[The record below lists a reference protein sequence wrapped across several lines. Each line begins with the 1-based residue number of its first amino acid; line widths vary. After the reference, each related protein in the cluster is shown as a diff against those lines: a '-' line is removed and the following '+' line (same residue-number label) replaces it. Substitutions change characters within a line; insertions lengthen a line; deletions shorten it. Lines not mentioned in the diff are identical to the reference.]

1 MDIGEPKGG
10 YKMKSLSVRLVLIL
24 LVVGLSAGVGKGWA
38 ADWKMF
44 AEATTGVFRYDAAS
58 VASPSPGLKRVWI
71 NNMTKNETDLVVLEC
86 KEKTYQ
92 VLSVV
97 QWDEAFRMKNREDYA
112 YNPTPNWL
120 KIPEKSVP
128 EALYEVVCP

>member
-1 MDIGEPKGG
+1 MSTQPFHVTDENFEETIEKNP
-10 YKMKSLSVRLVLIL
+10 L
-24 LVVGLSAGVGKGWA
+24 
-38 ADWKMF
+38 
-44 AEATTGVFRYDAAS
+44 
-58 VASPSPGLKRVWI
+58 WI

-86 KEKTYQ
+86 KEKSYQ

-97 QWDEAFRMKNREDYA
+97 QWDEAFRMKSREDYA